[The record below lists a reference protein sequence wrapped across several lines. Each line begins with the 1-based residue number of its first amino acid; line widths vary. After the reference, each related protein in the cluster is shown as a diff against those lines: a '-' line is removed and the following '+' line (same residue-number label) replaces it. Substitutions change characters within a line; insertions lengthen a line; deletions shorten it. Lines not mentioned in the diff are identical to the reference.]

1 MLIRAAK
8 NGDIMCLERAW
19 TLVLARGVPNGG
31 KITQFWKA
39 IPTDHETVKLCKER
53 ILLLQRAS
61 IFGKICM
68 QVSPRALRPGVSC
81 TVTDITIRLN
91 GSGSVN
97 IFRSY
102 IFILVLPCIM
112 TTMYLKY
119 GTSIKIIHIFAL
131 CTSI

>member
-53 ILLLQRAS
+53 ILLLQRAFS
-61 IFGKICM
+61 FWKDM
-68 QVSPRALRPGVSC
+68 HASESKRPSAGC
-81 TVTDITIRLN
+81 
-91 GSGSVN
+91 
-97 IFRSY
+97 
-102 IFILVLPCIM
+102 ILHC
-112 TTMYLKY
+112 YRHY
-119 GTSIKIIHIFAL
+119 D
-131 CTSI
+131 